1 MKKFK
6 PLCSRSLRSKL
17 KALSLLYKLL
27 LILSLTTLSLYAD
40 QQLNKPPALTPSLD
54 LEKGKIIERQITGG
68 EIHAYSLRL
77 ENREY
82 VALQIRQQ
90 GIDVT
95 AMVIN
100 PSGVKLAEID
110 GQYCNSGIESVVF
123 IAETAGLYQLNLRAT
138 EKEVQ
143 KGGYTIQLVE
153 QRASS
158 ARDNKLI
165 AANSAFDEGR
175 LRLRSDQPEALRAA
189 IATIKKALEI
199 FTAEGDLSMQV
210 QALITLGR
218 ASHTLIERKQARGY
232 FEQALSLSRKIGD
245 RNLEADA
252 LAGVATASFG
262 IFYDPRWLESLSQA
276 LQIKKETGD
285 QVGQAHILNSI
296 AALYYGLNNYQQS
309 LEYRYQALALYRNL
323 GHKAAEFN
331 TLLAVG
337 TALNSLG
344 ERQRSIDYFQQAL
357 ALSHQYRNQGWE
369 AEALAKIGGVYY
381 AFVDYPTALKY
392 YKQALPLSQA
402 AKDRYTES
410 GLLSGIGS
418 AYLAMGQYSEAH
430 NFLKQAMQIAA
441 EEGKPE
447 LEIGV
452 LRNLALA
459 EGYLGEPEKA
469 RDYFKHELQLVRAMG
484 SRSAEALTV
493 YVWGEF
499 ERDQGNYEAALE
511 LLSAGLKI
519 RESFLSNI
527 FARELRASSFAR
539 IRAMYE
545 VYTDTLMLMH
555 KRNPEKKY
563 NEEALRIS
571 EMTRVRSLVE
581 ILGESQSNILE
592 GVDAGL
598 LETERRVQQQI
609 NAKADDLFQLQLNK
623 TDDEQLQK
631 VTRELNELTAKARE
645 IEYRIRTTAP
655 HYIALT
661 RPTTLCAKEIQ
672 EQILD
677 DDTVLLEYMLGR
689 KRSYVWAVTKDSI
702 NSYELN
708 GQVGIGLATQNVYKQ
723 LTARNKCVQF
733 ETVEERQE
741 RITQADQNFRK
752 AAAELSRMLLAPVA
766 KHLSKKRLLIVCD
779 SALQYIPFAALPSP
793 NAGCRKPVA
802 GEGTSINEQ
811 NRQPK
816 GAGFATADAVVG
828 GRQAADYRTL
838 SEEHEI
844 VNLPSASTL
853 AMLRQELAGRESAAK
868 ILAIFGDP
876 VFDKSDIRLQSTLA
890 STSQRLNVER
900 SQMVGKGKE
909 SPVTALTRLPF
920 TRKEVE
926 TISALV
932 PANQKRVAL
941 DFESNRTAATDSSL
955 SQYRY
960 IHFAT
965 HAVVDSARPELSGIA
980 LSRFNKYGQEQE
992 SFLRLN
998 DIFNLRL
1005 PAELVVLS
1013 GCSTGLGRELRGEGL
1028 IGLTRGFMYAGAARV
1043 MVSLW
1048 DVNDEA
1054 TAEFMTRFYRAMLVQ
1069 KLTPAAALK
1078 TTQTSMAKDKRWSAP
1093 YYWAAFVLQGE
1104 PQ

>member
-1 MKKFK
+1 MKRFQ
-6 PLCSRSLRSKL
+6 PLCKMPSRRQLQAFSFSTYLFL
-17 KALSLLYKLL
+17 T
-27 LILSLTTLSLYAD
+27 LSLTTLSSYAD
-40 QQLNKPPALTPSLD
+40 QHTNKTPAIATLHD
-54 LEKGKIIERQITGG
+54 LETGKIIERHLTGG
-68 EIHAYSLRL
+68 ENHSYSLKL
-77 ENREY
+77 ANGEY
-82 VALQIRQQ
+82 ISLQIRQQ
-90 GIDVT
+90 GIDMMALVF
-95 AMVIN
+95 N
-100 PSGVKLAEID
+100 PTGDKIAECD
-110 GQYCNSGIESVVF
+110 GQHCNSGIESVVF
-123 IAETAGLYQLNLRAT
+123 IAETAGNYQIDLRAT
-138 EKEVQ
+138 EKELQ
-143 KGGYTIQLVE
+143 PGSYTIQLIE
-153 QRASS
+153 RREGTGQERNLITA
-158 ARDNKLI
+158 KL
-165 AANSAFDEGR
+165 AFNQGS
-175 LRLRSDQPEALRAA
+175 LQLRSGEPEPTRAA
-189 IATIKKALEI
+189 IVTIKRALEI
-199 FTAEGDLSMQV
+199 FTAEGDLLMQV

-218 ASHTLIERKQARGY
+218 ASQTLVDRKQALGY
-232 FEQALSLSRKIGD
+232 FEQALNLSRNISD

-262 IFYDPRWLESLSQA
+262 IFNDPRWLDSLNQA
-276 LQIKKETGD
+276 LEMKVETGD
-285 QVGQAHILNSI
+285 LVGQAHILNSF
-296 AALYYGLNNYQQS
+296 AALYYGLNNYQRS
-309 LEYRYQALALYRNL
+309 LEYRYKALALYRNL
-323 GHKAAEFN
+323 GYKAAEFN

-344 ERQRSIDYFQQAL
+344 ERQRSLDYFQQAL
-357 ALSHQYRNQGWE
+357 SISQHYRNQGWE
-369 AEALAKIGGVYY
+369 AEALAKIGGIYY
-381 AFVDYPTALKY
+381 SFVDYPTALKY
-392 YKQALPLSQA
+392 YKQALLLSQA

-418 AYLAMGQYSEAH
+418 AYLAMGQYSEAR

-459 EGYLGEPEKA
+459 EGHLGEPEKA

-519 RESFLSNI
+519 RESFLSTI
-527 FARELRASSFAR
+527 VARELRASSFAR
-539 IRAMYE
+539 MRAMYE

-598 LETERRVQQQI
+598 LETERRIQQQL

-655 HYIALT
+655 HYVALT

-702 NSYELN
+702 SSYELN

-766 KHLSKKRLLIVCD
+766 KHLNKKRLLIVCD

-793 NAGCRKPVA
+793 NTGCRMAVG
-802 GEGTSINEQ
+802 GEGTSNNEQ

-816 GAGFATADAVVG
+816 GAGFATADAVVRG
-828 GRQAADYRTL
+828 GLAADYRTL
-838 SEEHEI
+838 SDEHEI
-844 VNLPSASTL
+844 INLPSASTL
-853 AMLRQELAGRESAAK
+853 AMLRQELVGRKSAAK

-876 VFDKSDIRLQSTLA
+876 VFDKTDSRLQSTLA
-890 STSQRLNVER
+890 STIQRLNVER
-900 SQMVGKGKE
+900 SQMIGKGQE
-909 SPVTALTRLPF
+909 SPVTALSRLPF

-932 PANQKRVAL
+932 PANQKKVAL
-941 DFESNRTAATDSSL
+941 DFESNHTAATDSSL

-1078 TTQTSMAKDKRWSAP
+1078 ATQTSMAKDKRWSAP